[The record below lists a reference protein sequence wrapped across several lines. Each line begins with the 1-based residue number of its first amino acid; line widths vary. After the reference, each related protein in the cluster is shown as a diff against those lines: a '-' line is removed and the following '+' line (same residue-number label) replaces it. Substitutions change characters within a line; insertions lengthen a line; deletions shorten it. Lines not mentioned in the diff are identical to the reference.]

1 MESRENLTWQWAT
14 GHSMMHLQGEEFG
27 LFLEL
32 AVVTVH
38 ARSPM
43 QLISDAINSNDLSV
57 AKGFPAK
64 I

>member
-14 GHSMMHLQGEEFG
+14 GHLQGEEFG